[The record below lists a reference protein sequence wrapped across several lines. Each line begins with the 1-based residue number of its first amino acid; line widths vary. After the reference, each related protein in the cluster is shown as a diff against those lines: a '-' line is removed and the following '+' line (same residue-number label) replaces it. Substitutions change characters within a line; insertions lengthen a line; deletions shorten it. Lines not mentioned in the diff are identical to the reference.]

1 MGYEP
6 AYDNDD
12 LKSLAVSVPDTVG
25 KSVSEAKQSLTAK
38 GLKYK
43 VVGDGDKVERQSP
56 VASQSIYKSGVVVL
70 YTKAEV
76 DFKMATVPNFEG
88 MTISQ
93 ANDAAASAGVNAS
106 FMGTGLGGS
115 TVRAYKQSV
124 EAGKSVEGG
133 SVVTVYFRSN
143 ESTD

>member
-1 MGYEP
+1 MG
-6 AYDNDD
+6 DITI
-12 LKSLAVSVPDTVG
+12 K
-25 KSVSEAKQSLTAK
+25 
-38 GLKYK
+38 
-43 VVGDGDKVERQSP
+43 
-56 VASQSIYKSGVVVL
+56 
-70 YTKAEV
+70 V

-93 ANDAAASAGVNAS
+93 ANDAAASAGVNVS

-143 ESTD
+143 ENTD